1 MVKSDHPIVTVR
13 PPTWHPGD
21 ILSDGDHVRA
31 DPVEEVVGQHQVDV
45 SLGVCV
51 ESEVL
56 LIVPRETLAQS
67 PVQWRSH
74 TSPVTSSGNFI
85 PLSLSQLLRC
95 P

>member
-1 MVKSDHPIVTVR
+1 MG

-21 ILSDGDHVRA
+21 ILSDGDHVRT

-45 SLGVCV
+45 SLGVGV

-56 LIVPRETLAQS
+56 LIVPREALAQS
-67 PVQWRSH
+67 PAVVAVTHKSGH
-74 TSPVTSSGNFI
+74 TSGNLI
-85 PLSLSQLLRC
+85 PLSLSQLSRC